1 MTALPPEPES
11 APPLRESGARRRR
24 RRPAVADGAEGPPA
38 PRSEAYRTLRNPF
51 PAVPVFTEDRIVAIH
66 EAALDVLERLGVCVL
81 LPEGRA
87 LFAAGGCM
95 VDDATEMVRIGRE
108 VVEAALATAPRSIP
122 VTAGARHRD
131 LVLELGTL
139 AIQSGAGAPHASD
152 RLRGRRPG

>member
-87 LFAAGGCM
+87 LFAAGGC
-95 VDDATEMVRIGRE
+95 
-108 VVEAALATAPRSIP
+108 
-122 VTAGARHRD
+122 
-131 LVLELGTL
+131 
-139 AIQSGAGAPHASD
+139 
-152 RLRGRRPG
+152 